1 MTTEIK
7 LDKYNTDALQEIYAH
22 AFWKIYKTFPKH
34 ERNLKRNLL
43 INKIKVLQYK
53 AASNG
58 E

>member
-1 MTTEIK
+1 MSEEIK

-22 AFWKIYKTFPKH
+22 AFWKIYKRFPKA

-53 AASNG
+53 AASQG
-58 E
+58 D

>member
-1 MTTEIK
+1 MTTDIK
-7 LDKYNTDALQEIYAH
+7 LDKYNTDALQEIYCH
-22 AFWKIYKTFPKH
+22 AFWKIYKAFPKN

>member
-1 MTTEIK
+1 MDIK
-7 LDKYNTDALQEIYAH
+7 LEKYNTDSLQEIYCH